1 MLSFMI
7 ILMIFNLPVVS
18 RLQRG
23 VLVTPQL
30 THCLLVV
37 VMEEEEEE
45 AEELVEEGLATAE
58 GGEEEV

>member
-1 MLSFMI
+1 MLS
-7 ILMIFNLPVVS
+7 L
-18 RLQRG
+18 LQRG

-37 VMEEEEEE
+37 REEEEE

-58 GGEEEV
+58 GGEEELL